1 MKKRRFLAL
10 ASALLLGLNGT
21 GCSSAAGESAAS
33 VQSVAMLMGVD
44 LTGTS
49 QYSGI
54 VEAKATVK
62 VQKDS
67 SKTVDEVYVQA
78 GDMVQ
83 AGDLLFTYDT
93 DALELSV
100 ETAELEV
107 EQLQNSITNYET
119 QIAALEKEKKKASSS
134 DQLSYTLQIQET
146 ELNKSEAEYNLKTKQ
161 AELERLKDGMGET
174 EVYAEVSGLVQSVAD
189 DSSSEY
195 AYSYDDYG
203 SGSGDAFIT
212 IMETGTYR
220 IRGTVSEENIYSLY
234 EGMEIT
240 AVSRTDSTQTWT
252 GTIESIDTGTTA
264 DDSESDYY
272 YDSSSSDSRSAKYT
286 FYVALDS
293 SDGLLIGQHVYLKA
307 GGDESGDE
315 IVLPAGYLV
324 LEGEDASVWAA
335 DSNSQLELRS
345 VTLGDYDAGAD
356 TYVITDGLTLE
367 DYIAYPDSSLTV
379 GMAVTEYDDGTFET
393 VVSDDSADVEYGE
406 DEYEEGGYDEDYVE
420 YDEDYDEDYDEYDED
435 YAEYDEDYAEDYDG
449 DYTEDDAGE
458 DVTVAV
464 EEG

>member
-10 ASALLLGLNGT
+10 ASALLMGLSVT
-21 GCSSAAGESAAS
+21 GCSSAAGESTTS

-67 SKTVDEVYVQA
+67 SKTVDEVCVQA

-93 DALELSV
+93 DALEPSV

-119 QIAALEKEKKKASSS
+119 QIASLEKDKKKASSS
-134 DQLSYTLQIQET
+134 EQLSYTLQIQET

-161 AELERLKDGMGET
+161 AELERLKACMDET

-189 DSSSEY
+189 DSTSEYAY
-195 AYSYDDYG
+195 AYSYDGG
-203 SGSGDAFIT
+203 SSDAYIT

-220 IRGTVSEENIYSLY
+220 ISGTVSEENIYSLY

-240 AVSRTDSTQTWT
+240 AVSRTDSSQTWT
-252 GTIESIDTGTTA
+252 GVIESIDTGVTA
-264 DDSESDYY
+264 DEGESDYY
-272 YDSSSSDSRSAKYT
+272 YDSSDSDSRSAKYT
-286 FYVALDS
+286 FYVALES

-335 DSNSQLELRS
+335 DSSSRLELRS
-345 VTLGDYDAGAD
+345 VTLGDYDAEAD
-356 TYVITDGLTLE
+356 TYVITGGLTLE
-367 DYIAYPDSSLTV
+367 DYIAYSNSSLAV

-393 VVSDDSADVEYGE
+393 VVSDDSAEGEYGE
-406 DEYEEGGYDEDYVE
+406 DEYEEGGYDEDYTE
-420 YDEDYDEDYDEYDED
+420 YDGGDYYDWDYDEFYTGDDVDENF
-435 YAEYDEDYAEDYDG
+435 
-449 DYTEDDAGE
+449 
-458 DVTVAV
+458 TVAA

>member
-10 ASALLLGLNGT
+10 ASALLMGLSVT
-21 GCSSAAGESAAS
+21 GCSAAAGESTAS

-49 QYSGI
+49 QYGGI

-119 QIAALEKEKKKASSS
+119 QITALEKEKKKASSS
-134 DQLSYTLQIQET
+134 EQLSYTLQIQET

-161 AELERLKDGMGET
+161 AELERLKDGMDET

-189 DSSSEY
+189 DSTSEYAY
-195 AYSYDDYG
+195 AYSYDD
-203 SGSGDAFIT
+203 SGSSDAFIT

-220 IRGTVSEENIYSLY
+220 IKGTVSEENIYSLY

-240 AVSRTDSTQTWT
+240 AVSRTDSSQTWT
-252 GTIESIDTGTTA
+252 GAIESIDTGVTA
-264 DDSESDYY
+264 DEDESDYY
-272 YDSSSSDSRSAKYT
+272 YDSSDSDSRSAKYT
-286 FYVALDS
+286 FYVALES

-335 DSNSQLELRS
+335 DSSSRLELRS
-345 VTLGDYDAGAD
+345 VTLGDYDAEAD
-356 TYVITDGLTLE
+356 TYVITGGLTLE
-367 DYIAYPDSSLTV
+367 DYIAYPDSSLAV

-393 VVSDDSADVEYGE
+393 VGSDDSAEGE
-406 DEYEEGGYDEDYVE
+406 DY
-420 YDEDYDEDYDEYDED
+420 ED
-435 YAEYDEDYAEDYDG
+435 YAEYDEDYAEYEEDYAEYDEDEYEEG
-449 DYTEDDAGE
+449 EYDEDYTGDDVDEDFA
-458 DVTVAV
+458 VAV

>member
-1 MKKRRFLAL
+1 MTTSSVLAL
-10 ASALLLGLNGT
+10 ASAVVVGRSGH
-21 GCSSAAGESAAS
+21 GGSGVAGESTAS

-119 QIAALEKEKKKASSS
+119 QITSLEKEKKKASSS

-161 AELERLKDGMGET
+161 AELERLKAGMDET

-189 DSSSEY
+189 DSSGEY
-195 AYSYDDYG
+195 AYSYYDYD
-203 SGSGDAFIT
+203 SGSSDAYIT

-220 IRGTVSEENIYSLY
+220 IKGTVSEENIYNLY

-252 GTIESIDTGTTA
+252 GTVESIDTGTTA
-264 DDSESDYY
+264 DDSESDSY

-286 FYVALDS
+286 FYVALES

-315 IVLPAGYLV
+315 IVLPSGYLV
-324 LEGEDASVWAA
+324 LEGENASVWAA
-335 DSNSQLELRS
+335 DGNSQLELRR
-345 VTLGDYDAGAD
+345 VTLGDYDAEAD
-356 TYVITDGLTLE
+356 TYVIADGLTLE

-379 GMAVTEYDDGTFET
+379 GMAVTEYDDSTFET
-393 VVSDDSADVEYGE
+393 VTGDDSADA
-406 DEYEEGGYDEDYVE
+406 EYEEGAYEEG
-420 YDEDYDEDYDEYDED
+420 EYDED
-435 YAEYDEDYAEDYDG
+435 YAEYDEGYAQYDEDYAEHDEDYG
-449 DYTEDDAGE
+449 EDDTE
-458 DVTVAV
+458 EEVAVVV

>member
-10 ASALLLGLNGT
+10 ASALLMGLSAT
-21 GCSSAAGESAAS
+21 GCSSAAGESTAS

-119 QIAALEKEKKKASSS
+119 QIASLEKDKKKASSS
-134 DQLSYTLQIQET
+134 EQLSYTLQIQET

-161 AELERLKDGMGET
+161 AELERLKAGMDET

-189 DSSSEY
+189 DSTSEYAY
-195 AYSYDDYG
+195 AYSYDGG
-203 SGSGDAFIT
+203 SSDAYIT

-220 IRGTVSEENIYSLY
+220 IKGTVSEENIYSLY

-240 AVSRTDSTQTWT
+240 AVSRTDSSQTWT
-252 GTIESIDTGTTA
+252 GTIESIDTSVTA
-264 DDSESDYY
+264 DEDESDYY
-272 YDSSSSDSRSAKYT
+272 YDSSDSDSRSAKYT
-286 FYVALDS
+286 FYVALES

-307 GGDESGDE
+307 GDNGSGDE

-335 DSNSQLELRS
+335 DSSSRLELRA
-345 VTLGDYDAGAD
+345 VTLGDYDAEAD
-356 TYVITDGLTLE
+356 TYVITGGLTLE
-367 DYIAYPDSSLTV
+367 DYIAYPNSSLAV

-393 VVSDDSADVEYGE
+393 VVSDDSAEGEYGE
-406 DEYEEGGYDEDYVE
+406 DEYEESEYVE
-420 YDEDYDEDYDEYDED
+420 DEEGGYDED
-435 YAEYDEDYAEDYDG
+435 YAEYDEGEYEEGEYDEDYTG
-449 DYTEDDAGE
+449 DDVDEDF
-458 DVTVAV
+458 TVAV

>member
-1 MKKRRFLAL
+1 MKKRRFLAI
-10 ASALLLGLNGT
+10 ASALLVGLSVT

-67 SKTVDEVYVQA
+67 NKTVEKTYVQA
-78 GDMVQ
+78 GDTVQ
-83 AGDLLFTYDT
+83 AGDLLFSYDT

-100 ETAELEV
+100 EMAELEV

-119 QIAALEKEKKKASSS
+119 QIASLEKEKKKASSS
-134 DQLSYTLQIQET
+134 EQLSYTLQIQET

-161 AELERLKDGMGET
+161 AELERLKDSMDET

-189 DSSSEY
+189 DSSGEY
-195 AYSYDDYG
+195 AYSYYD
-203 SGSGDAFIT
+203 SGSSDAYIT

-220 IRGTVSEENIYSLY
+220 IKGTVSEEKIYSLY

-240 AVSRTDSTQTWT
+240 AVSRTDDSQTWS
-252 GTIESIDTGTTA
+252 GVIESIDTSTTA
-264 DDSESDYY
+264 DDSESDNY

-286 FYVALDS
+286 FYVTLDS

-324 LEGEDASVWAA
+324 LEGENASVWAA

-345 VTLGDYDAGAD
+345 VTLGDYDAEAD
-356 TYVITDGLTLE
+356 TYVIADGLTLE
-367 DYIAYPDSSLTV
+367 DYIAWPDSSLTV

-393 VVSDDSADVEYGE
+393 VVSDDSANT
-406 DEYEEGGYDEDYVE
+406 EYEEGE
-420 YDEDYDEDYDEYDED
+420 YEEGEYDED
-435 YAEYDEDYAEDYDG
+435 YAEYDENYGEDYDEDYDE
-449 DYTEDDAGE
+449 DYTEE
-458 DVTVAV
+458 DVTVVV

>member
-1 MKKRRFLAL
+1 MKKRRYLAL
-10 ASALLLGLNGT
+10 ASALLLGLSMT
-21 GCSSAAGESAAS
+21 GCASSAGESSAS

-44 LTGTS
+44 ITGTDL
-49 QYSGI
+49 YSGV

-67 SKTVDEVYVQA
+67 NKTVEEVYVQA

-83 AGDLLFTYDT
+83 AGDLLFSYDT

-107 EQLQNSITNYET
+107 EQLQNSIANYET
-119 QIAALEKEKKKASSS
+119 QIAALEKDKKKASSS
-134 DQLSYTLQIQET
+134 EQLSYTLQIQET

-161 AELERLKDGMGET
+161 AELERLKSSMGET
-174 EVYAEVSGLVQSVAD
+174 EVYAEVSGLVQSVAS

-195 AYSYDDYG
+195 AYAYSYDD
-203 SGSGDAFIT
+203 SSGDAYIT

-220 IRGTVSEENIYSLY
+220 IKGTVSEENIYNLY

-240 AVSRTDSTQTWT
+240 AVSRTDDTQTWT
-252 GTIESIDTGTTA
+252 GVIESIDTGTTA
-264 DDSESDYY
+264 DGDESDSY
-272 YDSSSSDSRSAKYT
+272 YDSSSSDSRSARYS

-307 GGDESGDE
+307 GDSESGDE

-324 LEGEDASVWAA
+324 LDGENASVWAA
-335 DSNSQLELRS
+335 DSNSQLELRA
-345 VTLGDYDAGAD
+345 VTLGDYDAAAD
-356 TYVITDGLTLE
+356 TYVVTDGLTLE
-367 DYIAYPDSSLTV
+367 DYIAWPDSSLTV

-393 VVSDDSADVEYGE
+393 VEDDGSAG
-406 DEYEEGGYDEDYVE
+406 DEYEEDAYEE
-420 YDEDYDEDYDEYDED
+420 DEYDE
-435 YAEYDEDYAEDYDG
+435 AYAED
-449 DYTEDDAGE
+449 EI
-458 DVTVAV
+458 DVVV